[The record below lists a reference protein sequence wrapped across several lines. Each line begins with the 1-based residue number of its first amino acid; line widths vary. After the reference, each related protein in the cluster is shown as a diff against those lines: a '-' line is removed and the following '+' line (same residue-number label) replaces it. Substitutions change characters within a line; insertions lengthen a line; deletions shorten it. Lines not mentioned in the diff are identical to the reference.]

1 MKSLAFQ
8 VVEGNMGAQYHHYLL
23 GIILQ
28 NEEGK
33 KFVFNNYM
41 SMLVKHFY
49 DSHGDF
55 AFDGVY
61 SCHRDILDQLIIR
74 GPLEHFH
81 ETIQKSI
88 DHGKYVVINVN
99 EENLPCRQAYHHHY
113 FRHDLLI
120 YGYDSQEKTYLTAG
134 FNENMEFC
142 TQAYAY
148 KEVEYAYYTMK
159 NEWDFEFFAFAW
171 NRQYNTELN
180 LKKIITDLS
189 IYIEG
194 ENPNRTALE
203 QFLEIGYDSYFIQN
217 SYKEYYGIRLYDY
230 ITDRLKGQHKLFR
243 KENSNEVIGV
253 NDLRTINALRAHIHI
268 ISELV
273 EYIVSGEKKEE
284 LIQKLCDLPE
294 KQHFDHQFKPV
305 LSMIK
310 PKMKKTYDVYSGI
323 QIKVSSAV
331 EDLEDIIEAYED
343 GDGKRYLKIRMDND
357 ITFRTFERREGR

>member
-1 MKSLAFQ
+1 MAHKRKRIFDGLYAQ
-8 VVEGNMGAQYHHYLL
+8 LEETDGNVVLFSARGEPSVIFEITNPVQQLCTDAQQYMLFHDVLSN
-23 GIILQ
+23 ILQ
-28 NEEGK
+28 TIGEGYALQK
-33 KFVFNNYM
+33 Q
-41 SMLVKHFY
+41 
-49 DSHGDF
+49 
-55 AFDGVY
+55 
-61 SCHRDILDQLIIR
+61 DIL
-74 GPLEHFH
+74 
-81 ETIQKSI
+81 
-88 DHGKYVVINVN
+88 
-99 EENLPCRQAYHHHY
+99 CRQAYHHHY

-189 IYIEG
+189 LYIEG

-203 QFLEIGYDSYFIQN
+203 QFLETGYDSYFIQN

-273 EYIVSGEKKEE
+273 EYVVSGEKKEE
-284 LIQKLCDLPE
+284 LISQLKKQDQTLYGIKLLLLRYVEAPE
-294 KQHFDHQFKPV
+294 RKTR
-305 LSMIK
+305 
-310 PKMKKTYDVYSGI
+310 KKLLDM
-323 QIKVSSAV
+323 
-331 EDLEDIIEAYED
+331 L
-343 GDGKRYLKIRMDND
+343 GKA
-357 ITFRTFERREGR
+357 REGEAELLKEVIMTIENY